1 MRAGNAVPS
10 AYEGEEMNRSLTVVA
25 LLAIAATNTAF
36 SAPVGASDR
45 TQPMRFALRQQG
57 PDAACGNEC
66 KLYITAS
73 GVITVDTP
81 TQFQTFAKNRTLTG
95 AVVVLDSDGGS
106 VHGAIGLGREIRR
119 LGLDTTVGRLSD
131 LKQSAGGNGI
141 PRATL
146 SPRADCESMCS
157 FVLLAGVHRWVP
169 SEARVMVHQ
178 IWLGDR
184 REDPIAA
191 NYSAEDLVLVQRD
204 IGKLAMYT
212 AEMGA
217 PMDILD
223 LALRI
228 PPWEP
233 MHVMTPDEIQRMR
246 VVTEMPDNS
255 PAATV
260 AASPPKPVVQ
270 PDPLHLTNGV
280 EVAEINDRAWGMVY
294 RSGTATLAR
303 RNPLTLKGDEI
314 GGFDLLVSCGT
325 TKGSYDA
332 LYVEHRYESDEA
344 PLPKKLQSV
353 VLQAAGQEAALQV
366 VSTEKRDADLLVT
379 VATGLIPASLVDG
392 YGADGHHSM
401 MVETQAGRT
410 VTAIRI
416 GNTGVAQNLPR
427 LACSGAVVPQKQ
439 ADATPAK

>member
-1 MRAGNAVPS
+1 MD
-10 AYEGEEMNRSLTVVA
+10 RSLAVVA
-25 LLAIAATNTAF
+25 LLAITATNIAF
-36 SAPVGASDR
+36 TAPVGASDR
-45 TQPMRFALRQQG
+45 TQAMRFVLRQQG
-57 PDAACGNEC
+57 PDAICGNQC
-66 KLYITAS
+66 KLYVAANGAITA
-73 GVITVDTP
+73 DTP
-81 TQFQTFAKNRTLTG
+81 TQFQAFAKTRKLSG

-131 LKQSAGGNGI
+131 LRQPASGNGI

-146 SPRADCESMCS
+146 SARADCESMCS

-217 PMDILD
+217 SMDILD

-233 MHVMTPDEIQRMR
+233 MHVMTRDEIQRMR
-246 VVTEMPDNS
+246 VVTEMPDTS
-255 PAATV
+255 PSATV

-270 PDPLHLTNGV
+270 PQPVNLTNGF
-280 EVAEINDRAWGMVY
+280 EVAEISDRAWEMVN

-303 RNPLTLKGDEI
+303 RYPLTLKGDEI
-314 GGFDLLVSCGT
+314 GGFDLLVSCST
-325 TKGSYDA
+325 TKGSYNA
-332 LYVEHRYESDEA
+332 LYVEHRHDADEA

-353 VLQAAGQEAALQV
+353 VLQAVGQEAALQV
-366 VSTEKRDADLLVT
+366 VSTQKRAGDELVT

-392 YGADGHHSM
+392 YGADGNHSM

-427 LACSGAVVPQKQ
+427 LACGGTMAPQKQ
-439 ADATPAK
+439 ADATPAQ